1 MKRLFAIL
9 IVLALLLCALSASAE
24 AGSSIPEALMGEW
37 TGVGTPKNGGPA
49 IDLTAT
55 INGDGS
61 GEYTFDQGG
70 YHESYPFTISSD
82 DSAFSVDIPADNT
95 LGISAC
101 GGTWALEDGV
111 LKLDITTT
119 FANGGSYAY
128 TAECEKAAEGKE
140 GRSSAPAGE
149 DAPAEAAQP
158 SSTPLG
164 DPIVPQANAPTL
176 AGAESTEPTPEPT
189 LEPAAENY
197 RHADAGQT
205 RVEWNGGEESFELEL
220 FASQWTNW
228 DLLVNT
234 IGLMPGSGTYL
245 FILRLHS
252 LVEPLTYDRIKEEIA
267 PTLALRC
274 KADGTQD
281 LPKRVILPFDAEDG
295 APVWRF
301 DLTYVFQCDG
311 DEDDFEL
318 LYDGVLYPLS
328 GLPKEGYALTVPTPS
343 PTPEL
348 TPEPTSTP
356 VPADI
361 VALNELH
368 RRALNEN
375 GTSIDKAVCTG
386 DVVVAYYSSGSEDAN
401 PSQILTADSDDTWGF
416 PREYRA
422 DDFESA
428 RWAAIIYPTYVHVGW
443 YGNIAAHRT
452 NTWLSLF
459 DLETGVQYKEM
470 VVSEEPPLTLT
481 VQTANGITQSSE
493 ASGQFHAAD
502 ARVRLTELVEAARV
516 ASPPAS
522 TPEPTLE
529 PAGEAS
535 IDEVLTAL
543 NDDTYR
549 ATRDALRSGEV
560 VKKGSKGAAARGVQ
574 QTLAAFGQKIAVD
587 GNAGARTIA
596 ALNAVQAAF
605 GLEKTDS
612 LDAEGYATLLPR
624 LLMVTD
630 PDAADALLA
639 GRMDRGEYDHMRG
652 CALAAQGKYASAKAL
667 FEESGWGDWEARA
680 GACVQPWPKTG
691 VLYRNPAVKGGSAEL
706 AVQFNTD
713 PDTAMLVKIY
723 TVDGVLAR
731 TMFIGGTGRA
741 KTSLPAGTYIIKDG
755 TGRDWYGDEEAFGSE
770 GRYEIMTF
778 GNGQQALQLRKNYSS
793 TITVNVQENNPDAEG
808 VGSQRESWS
817 DF

>member
-1 MKRLFAIL
+1 MKKLLAIAL
-9 IVLALLLCALSASAE
+9 SLSLLLCALPSLAEDVSGDAAESAMPEDQRALLDAPATDGASAE
-24 AGSSIPEALMGEW
+24 A
-37 TGVGTPKNGGPA
+37 
-49 IDLTAT
+49 
-55 INGDGS
+55 
-61 GEYTFDQGG
+61 
-70 YHESYPFTISSD
+70 
-82 DSAFSVDIPADNT
+82 
-95 LGISAC
+95 
-101 GGTWALEDGV
+101 
-111 LKLDITTT
+111 
-119 FANGGSYAY
+119 
-128 TAECEKAAEGKE
+128 
-140 GRSSAPAGE
+140 
-149 DAPAEAAQP
+149 
-158 SSTPLG
+158 
-164 DPIVPQANAPTL
+164 
-176 AGAESTEPTPEPT
+176 
-189 LEPAAENY
+189 Y

-234 IGLMPGSGTYL
+234 IPGGLMPGSGVYL
-245 FILRLHS
+245 FVLRVRS
-252 LVEPLTYDRIKEEIA
+252 LTEPLTYDRIKEEIA

-281 LPKRVILPFDAEDG
+281 LPKLVILPFDAEDG

-301 DLTYVFQCDG
+301 DLTYAFQCDG
-311 DEDDFEL
+311 GEDDFEL

-343 PTPEL
+343 PTPEP
-348 TPEPTSTP
+348 TPEPTPTP
-356 VPADI
+356 VPAYI
-361 VALNELH
+361 VALNDLH
-368 RRALNEN
+368 RRALNED
-375 GTSIDKAVCTG
+375 GASVDRAACTG
-386 DVVVAYYSSGSEDAN
+386 DVIVAYYSSGSEDAD
-401 PSQILTADSDDTWGF
+401 PSQMLTADSDDTWGF

-422 DDFESA
+422 DDYGSA

-443 YGNIAAHRT
+443 YGGNIAAHRT

-459 DLETGVQYKEM
+459 DLETGAHYKEK
-470 VVSEEPPLTLT
+470 VASEEPPRSIT
-481 VQTANGITQSSE
+481 VQSYGISQSSE
-493 ASGQFHAAD
+493 TSGQFHAAD
-502 ARVRLTELVEAARV
+502 ARTRLTELVEAARL
-516 ASPPAS
+516 AS
-522 TPEPTLE
+522 TPAPE
-529 PAGEAS
+529 PAPEPAEGPAGGADAD
-535 IDEVLTAL
+535 IDDVLAAL

-560 VKKGSKGAAARGVQ
+560 VKKGSKGDIAKGIQ
-574 QTLAAFGQKIAVD
+574 QTLVAFGQDIAVD
-587 GNAGARTIA
+587 GSVGPKTIA

-605 GLEKTDS
+605 GLPETEE
-612 LDAEGYATLLPR
+612 LDAAGYAALLPR
-624 LLMVTD
+624 LLMVTN
-630 PDAADALLA
+630 PDEADALLS
-639 GRMDRGEYDHMRG
+639 GGMDAAEYDYMHA
-652 CALAAQGKYASAKAL
+652 CALVAQGKYASAKAL